1 MKTKAKGQQA
11 TAPPAE
17 SWSARLVRGVLGLPR
32 LARLA
37 LAGVIAL
44 VVTIAVSPLVDD
56 IYLRYFFSFET
67 RGLPAMV
74 TVAFGI
80 ITYGIGWWLIIGMA
94 GEQPRAR
101 KAVIWYLAA
110 GAALFVWVLALTIY
124 GYFSTRT
131 G

>member
-1 MKTKAKGQQA
+1 MKAKRKQPPRP
-11 TAPPAE
+11 APAPE
-17 SWSARLVRGVLGLPR
+17 SWSVRLARAVVALPR

-44 VVTIAVSPLVDD
+44 VVTIAVSPLVDN
-56 IYLRYFFSFET
+56 IYLRYFFTVET
-67 RGLPAMV
+67 RGLPAMIS
-74 TVAFGI
+74 VAFGI
-80 ITYGIGWWLIIGMA
+80 IAYGIGWWLIIGMA

-101 KAVIWYLAA
+101 RAVIGYLAVA
-110 GAALFVWVLALTIY
+110 AALLIWVLALTLY